1 MNEVMKFL
9 GDVNRPVALA
19 TVDGDLPRVRFFS
32 FKMMEDG
39 ELYFLTSKKKSIYR
53 ELSENNNIELLSM
66 PTDEMVWMRIEGK
79 VEFVED
85 VELNKKAFSML
96 PILEKA
102 YGTPDNEEIVL
113 LKIVDM
119 SIKEF
124 SLAGK
129 VKDVT
134 L

>member
-53 ELSENNNIELLSM
+53 ELSANNNIELLSM

-85 VELNKKAFSML
+85 ASLNKKAFEML

-102 YGTPDNEEIVL
+102 YGTPDNDEIVL